1 MGNVMGT
8 SRVGVIMNGV
18 TGRMGMNQHLI
29 RSVLAIR
36 DQGGVTLRNGDRL
49 VPDPILVGRNEDKIR
64 RLAEAHG
71 VPRWT
76 TDLDAALA
84 NPDDA
89 IFFDAASPQLRAGL
103 LKRAIAAGKHVH
115 CEKPVAGKQEVA
127 LHLCRTVRTRSVT
140 VTSGSGRV
148 DSG

>member
-8 SRVGVIMNGV
+8 SRIGVIMNGV

-71 VPRWT
+71 VPRRT
-76 TDLDAALA
+76 TELEAALE
-84 NPDDA
+84 NPDQA
-89 IFFDAASPQLRAGL
+89 TFFAPAQTQPPSGTLPRAAPPGHHVDREGAG
-103 LKRAIAAGKHVH
+103 
-115 CEKPVAGKQEVA
+115 
-127 LHLCRTVRTRSVT
+127 TVK
-140 VTSGSGRV
+140 
-148 DSG
+148 